1 MSDRNGRGGTAT
13 IGRIEVPAAHPEA
26 AARFFADAFGWTS
39 RRVEWEGGLYL
50 SLAPP
55 SGPGAGVTRAGTLG
69 TTAPLAVIHVEGPPL
84 EEWLARIAAAGGS
97 VEAPPVEVGG
107 LGRFARFRDPE
118 GHLFGLWSATRAED
132 PAWEPDREPDA

>member
-1 MSDRNGRGGTAT
+1 MSGRSGRSGTAT
-13 IGRIEVPAAHPEA
+13 IGRVEVPAADPEG
-26 AARFFADAFGWTS
+26 AARFFAEAFGWRA

-84 EEWLARIAAAGGS
+84 EVWLARIAAAGGS
-97 VEAPPVEVGG
+97 VEAPPEEVGG
-107 LGRFARFRDPE
+107 FGRFARFRDPE
-118 GHLFGLWSATRAED
+118 GHLFGLWSAEAD
-132 PAWEPDREPDA
+132 GEPDA

>member
-1 MSDRNGRGGTAT
+1 MSDGSGAAT
-13 IGRIEVPAAHPEA
+13 IGRVEVPAADPEA

-55 SGPGAGVTRAGTLG
+55 SGPGAGVTSAETLG
-69 TTAPLAVIHVEGPPL
+69 AAVPLAVIHVDGPPL

-97 VEAPPVEVGG
+97 VDRPPEEVGG
-107 LGRFARFRDPE
+107 FGRFARFRDPE
-118 GHLFGLWSATRAED
+118 GHLFGLWSAKRPKE
-132 PAWEPDREPDA
+132 